1 MKGYYELIKQQYET
15 ERRIKELEITRDAGE
30 EYISDLK
37 LNTEFL
43 LERAK
48 NKLEGPFTMENITA
62 QIEKVNVRLKN
73 AGSPAKYK
81 EIEQARLELEQFQC
95 DLNNIDKMT
104 SEIKDRKRQLA
115 IAVHDLPLVQAKLE
129 TIRASLQSIYQDLSS
144 LKFDQETFE
153 KLFAYPGVEV
163 VLDFFIKSNQGIV
176 TSKAVKLA
184 AGNCRTATLRM
195 LDKGYYKYI
204 TQWEIQNAHF
214 NNTRLEVIEMLQT
227 IGLKTNGV

>member
-1 MKGYYELIKQQYET
+1 MKGYYELIKEQYKT

-37 LNTEFL
+37 FNTEFL

-62 QIEKVNVRLKN
+62 QIEKVDIRLKN

-81 EIEQARLELEQFQC
+81 EIEQARLDLEQFQC
-95 DLNNIDKMT
+95 DLNNINKMAE
-104 SEIKDRKRQLA
+104 EIKDRKRQLA
-115 IAVHDLPLVQAKLE
+115 IVVHDLPLTQAKLE
-129 TIRASLQSIYQDLSS
+129 TIRASLIYQDLPS
-144 LKFDQETFE
+144 LKFDQKTFE

-163 VLDFFIKSNQGIV
+163 VLGFFIKSNQGIV

-204 TQWEIQNAHF
+204 TQWEIQNAQF
-214 NNTRLEVIEMLQT
+214 NGTRLEVIEMLQT